1 MVIHRPLVF
10 CDHYRYN
17 VKKPQSMVKESENN
31 LDKSS
36 HILLISADVSASVN
50 MAAHLSCLG
59 YDVFSANTSVSGL
72 EQVSHKQYDLII
84 LDDNLSEP
92 NAFTCCQELR
102 NYLPSSI
109 SLIIML
115 LDYQQQANID
125 KALEAGADDC
135 LSKPLHIP
143 LMLRRIKLVLDD
155 RVNLKK
161 LKQQKQE
168 NYLQTIEHIKSLTLL
183 NQRQVWLEGKVNE
196 RNRALRESNLQLQ
209 TLQTELASAL
219 SKEHELNQLKSRII
233 TTISHEYRTPLMT
246 ISLSAGLLKR
256 YRTKWDEAKQNQ
268 HFQRIESAIQ
278 YLTNILEEVLFINNA
293 ENAHETV
300 IFSNQ
305 DVLLLSQKIIE
316 DFNSMVTEKHHLRL
330 ISHHEKILADIN
342 ENLFRQLL
350 RNLLSNGIKYS
361 PDGGLV
367 ILALETNGENLLIK
381 ITDRGIGIPAEHLP
395 KLYDTFSRADN
406 VGNIGGTGLGMLIIK
421 KCVDAHH
428 GTIDVVSK
436 INVGTTFTITLP
448 MKQVNPPKSLLIN

>member
-1 MVIHRPLVF
+1 ML
-10 CDHYRYN
+10 
-17 VKKPQSMVKESENN
+17 KESENN
-31 LDKSS
+31 LDTSS
-36 HILLISADVSASVN
+36 KILLISSDTAGSVN
-50 MAAHLSCLG
+50 IAAHLSCLG
-59 YDVFSANTSVSGL
+59 YDVFSATSSVSGL
-72 EQVSHKQYDLII
+72 EQVSHQQYDLII
-84 LDDNLSEP
+84 LDENLSDP
-92 NAFTCCQELR
+92 DAFVCCQELR
-102 NYLPSSI
+102 TYLPASV

-115 LDYQQQANID
+115 LDNQQSANID
-125 KALEAGADDC
+125 RALQVGTDDC
-135 LSKPLHIP
+135 FSKPLHIP
-143 LMLRRIKLVLDD
+143 LILKRIKLVLDD
-155 RVNLKK
+155 RLNLKK

-183 NQRQVWLEGKVNE
+183 NQRQVWLEEKVNE

-209 TLQTELASAL
+209 TLQTELAAAL
-219 SKEHELNQLKSRII
+219 SKVNQLKSRII

-256 YRTKWDEAKQNQ
+256 YRNKWDEAKQNQ

-293 ENAHETV
+293 ENNSESV

-305 DVLLLSQKIIE
+305 DVLSLSHKILE
-316 DFNSMVTEKHHLRL
+316 DISSMVTEKHHLKL
-330 ISHHEKILADIN
+330 VAHHEKILADIN

-361 PDGGLV
+361 PDGGL
-367 ILALETNGENLLIK
+367 IMLALETHGKNLIMK
-381 ITDRGIGIPAEHLP
+381 VSDRGIGIPAEHLP

-421 KCVDAHH
+421 KCVDSHR

-436 INVGTTFTITLP
+436 VNVGTTFTITLP
-448 MKQVNPPKSLLIN
+448 MKQVNPPKSLLVK